1 VSALEYSD
9 DALNAL
15 DAFMECDH
23 ILFVEGDDDVLFWRT
38 VFEKCSNLTVDIR
51 PVGGV
56 NELQPYVDKVKG
68 GDLTCLVAQDS
79 DYTRYVPGFVRHP
92 RVLYTF
98 GYSIENTIY
107 KSDLISSVIGFWS
120 KKDIDCLKDVDS
132 WLGRFSDLVGPLF
145 HLDFVNF
152 RKGLEIDVGA
162 GHCQK
167 FMMSR
172 TSEEIDHLS
181 LNQHLERLHMDHGI
195 VCTDDDYKLIES
207 VPVVLLMRGHFL
219 QSAVLRFVNK
229 KIRDFGRKAS
239 VSVDALYAHAL
250 HYFQNGFSWR
260 SVEGRYYARQIRN
273 INQLTQE

>member
-1 VSALEYSD
+1 MSALEYSN

-38 VFEKCSNLTVDIR
+38 VFEKCSDLTVDIR

-56 NELQPYVDKVKG
+56 NELQPYVNKVKC
-68 GDLTCLVAQDS
+68 GDLSCLVAQDS

-107 KSDLISSVIGFWS
+107 KSDLISSVIGLWS
-120 KKDIDCLKDVDS
+120 KRNINCLKDVDE
-132 WLGRFSDLVGPLF
+132 WLERFSRVVGPLF
-145 HLDFVNF
+145 YLDFVNYK
-152 RKGLEIDVGA
+152 KGLEVDVGA

-167 FMMSR
+167 FMASR
-172 TSEEIDHLS
+172 TSEEIDYLI
-181 LNQHLERLHMDHGI
+181 LQQHLEMLHLEHGI
-195 VCTDDDYKLIES
+195 VCSDEEYELIKN
-207 VPVVLLMRGHFL
+207 VPVILLMRGHFL

-229 KIRDFGRKAS
+229 KIKEFGRKAS

-250 HYFQNGFSWR
+250 HYFQNGFSWK

-273 INQLTQE
+273 IS